1 MSVLTMMETIDAISM
16 IASINKFTYRPSSMT
31 PVRLQQIS
39 TRVAFFIAGF
49 ALAAWAPLVPFAKDR
64 AGLDEAALG
73 LLLLCFGAGSIVSMP
88 LAGTLASRLGC
99 RAMIAATTIL
109 ISITLPF
116 LACVDSFSA
125 LAAALLLF
133 GAAVGTVDV
142 VVNIQAVI
150 VERASSRSMMSGFHG
165 LFSVGGIVGALSV
178 STLLFLGASPLIATL
193 AVVGVILA
201 LLAGFGKHLLPYGSH
216 GGEARLILPRGP
228 VLTLGLLC
236 FITFLA
242 EGAMLDW
249 SAVFLTSRR
258 GVTPGQ
264 AGFGYAVFA
273 IAMTLGRL
281 NGDRCVQALGGK
293 RILLFGSL
301 CAAAG
306 LAVAVLVPIPAA
318 ALVGFVLV
326 GVGCSNLVPV
336 LYSAAGSQSAMPA
349 GAAISAITTIG
360 YSGILVGPAL
370 IGFVAQAATLSI
382 AFMGVAT
389 LLLLVARSS
398 HVAVR

>member
-150 VERASSRSMMSGFHG
+150 VERASGRSMMSGFHG

-178 STLLFLGASPLIATL
+178 SSLLFLGASPLIATL

-201 LLAGFGKHLLPYGSH
+201 LLAGFGKH
-216 GGEARLILPRGP
+216 
-228 VLTLGLLC
+228 
-236 FITFLA
+236 
-242 EGAMLDW
+242 
-249 SAVFLTSRR
+249 
-258 GVTPGQ
+258 
-264 AGFGYAVFA
+264 
-273 IAMTLGRL
+273 
-281 NGDRCVQALGGK
+281 
-293 RILLFGSL
+293 
-301 CAAAG
+301 
-306 LAVAVLVPIPAA
+306 
-318 ALVGFVLV
+318 
-326 GVGCSNLVPV
+326 
-336 LYSAAGSQSAMPA
+336 
-349 GAAISAITTIG
+349 
-360 YSGILVGPAL
+360 
-370 IGFVAQAATLSI
+370 
-382 AFMGVAT
+382 
-389 LLLLVARSS
+389 
-398 HVAVR
+398 